1 MLSQTPEWQRIA
13 GEEVVLSVHALPTLR
28 LRNLAAR
35 PPSCKRPA
43 HAPPLLPRPPPPLQ
57 ISPVSATVDGLSSS
71 FTLVVQPWSV
81 NVLQLDLGV
90 APGSLLGGGGG
101 GGIDG
106 GGSSAMMAAE

>member
-1 MLSQTPEWQRIA
+1 MAAPA
-13 GEEVVLSVHALPTLR
+13 GEEVKRVCVGIDG
-28 LRNLAAR
+28 AR
-35 PPSCKRPA
+35 FRK
-43 HAPPLLPRPPPPLQ
+43 
-57 ISPVSATVDGLSSS
+57 PVEPGDQLILNATFVRAMRGIWKFSTSATVDGLSSS

>member
-1 MLSQTPEWQRIA
+1 MRFPLYAFATW
-13 GEEVVLSVHALPTLR
+13 LP
-28 LRNLAAR
+28 AR
-35 PPSCKRPA
+35 PPARGPPTHRLSSPA
-43 HAPPLLPRPPPPLQ
+43 PPPPLQ